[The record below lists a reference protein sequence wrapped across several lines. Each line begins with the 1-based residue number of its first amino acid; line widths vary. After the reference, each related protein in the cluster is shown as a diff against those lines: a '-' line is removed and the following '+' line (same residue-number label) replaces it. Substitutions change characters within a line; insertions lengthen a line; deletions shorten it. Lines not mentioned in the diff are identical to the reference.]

1 MREENMRK
9 LKWYV
14 LIFCILIAGAAYC
27 KDMPKGATVAPAP
40 EKAKAEYVGMDTCAM
55 CHEKITKAFKRS
67 EHSRIVAASKQKGQA
82 CEACHGAGSLHA
94 DAEGKANKRAT
105 IINPGRKPEACYQC
119 HLDKKGEFSLQ
130 YHHPVPEGK
139 MTCTDCHDPHGE
151 DGVKPGTLS
160 SLRGKNELC
169 AKCHKDQTMVFVYEH
184 EALREGCSTC
194 HDVHGSINDK
204 MLVERDANLCIK
216 CHYQADFPN
225 IGDYSSTTTGHGPNM
240 QQGPCWSGGC
250 HTAVHGSNYNDHLRI

>member
-1 MREENMRK
+1 ME
-9 LKWYV
+9 KWKV
-14 LIFCILIAGAAYC
+14 CSVVFCMAIILNFSNVSAAEQA
-27 KDMPKGATVAPAP
+27 KTV
-40 EKAKAEYVGMDTCAM
+40 KQAKEAQAEFVGMDTCAA

-67 EHSRIVAASKQKGQA
+67 EHSRIVAVSKKEGQA

-94 DAEGKANKRAT
+94 DAEGKANKHAT
-105 IINPGRKPEACYQC
+105 IINPGKNPETCYKC

-139 MTCTDCHDPHGE
+139 MSCTDCHDPHGE
-151 DGVKPGTLS
+151 DAIKPNTAK
-160 SLRGKNELC
+160 SLAGKNEVC
-169 AKCHKDQTMVFVYEH
+169 AKCHKDQTMTFVYEH
-184 EALREGCSTC
+184 EALREGCTTC

-216 CHYQADFPN
+216 CHYQANFPF
-225 IGDYSSTTTGHGPNM
+225 IGDYNHSSNI